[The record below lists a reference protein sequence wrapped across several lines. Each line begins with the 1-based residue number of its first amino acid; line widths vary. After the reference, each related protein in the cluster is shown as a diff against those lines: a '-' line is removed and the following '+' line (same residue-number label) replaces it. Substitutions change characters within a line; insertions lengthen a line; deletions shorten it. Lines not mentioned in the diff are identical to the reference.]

1 MIVVAYLLTFACL
14 ILLASLFVHLKPPYS
29 FYLAFSL
36 QLATVALSPFLLVA
50 AILGAGLGALY
61 HAPVAIGAGLLA
73 AAIAA
78 IYIARVLAPQPGFAL
93 AFGKDWET
101 RIPACRASHLLK
113 RRWNLRLPRTGE
125 PRFEQ
130 NIPYWTIPGTDR
142 MLLCD
147 IWQPPNDVPPSG
159 LAFVYLHGSAWWILD
174 KDLGTRPLFRQ
185 LAAQGHVVM
194 DVAYRLCPE
203 VDIYGMVGDVKRA
216 VAWMKANSAQYQVN
230 PACIVLGGGSAGG
243 HLALLAAYAPH
254 HPQLTPPDLQGSD
267 LSVRAVVSYYGPTD
281 LRACYLHLDLT
292 RTANLPKVE
301 IGMPG
306 AAEMK
311 KSMTEAGRM
320 DTLLGGHLHQVPEV
334 YDLASPVTH
343 VHAGSP
349 ATLLIQ
355 GEPDVIA
362 PASAARVL
370 YWKLVECGVPAVN
383 IVYPLTNH
391 AFDLLL
397 PQTSPPAHA
406 ALYYLERFL
415 ALLARVPGDVRH
427 PAAGGERPLDRDLAI
442 VLDR

>member
-1 MIVVAYLLTFACL
+1 M
-14 ILLASLFVHLKPPYS
+14 
-29 FYLAFSL
+29 
-36 QLATVALSPFLLVA
+36 
-50 AILGAGLGALY
+50 
-61 HAPVAIGAGLLA
+61 
-73 AAIAA
+73 
-78 IYIARVLAPQPGFAL
+78 
-93 AFGKDWET
+93 
-101 RIPACRASHLLK
+101 
-113 RRWNLRLPRTGE
+113 
-125 PRFEQ
+125 
-130 NIPYWTIPGTDR
+130 
-142 MLLCD
+142 
-147 IWQPPNDVPPSG
+147 PPSG

-174 KDLGTRPLFRQ
+174 KDFGTRPLFRQ

-194 DVAYRLCPE
+194 DVAYRLCPG
-203 VDIYGMVGDVKRA
+203 VDIFGMVGDVKRA
-216 VAWMKANSAQYQVN
+216 VAWMKTNSAQYQVN

-243 HLALLAAYAPH
+243 HLALLAAYTPN

-281 LRACYLHLDLT
+281 LRACYLHLDMT
-292 RTANLPKVE
+292 RTVNLPKVE
-301 IGMPG
+301 IGLPG

-320 DTLLGGHLHQVPEV
+320 DALLGGHLHQVSEV

-355 GEPDVIA
+355 GEPAVIA
-362 PASAARVL
+362 PAPAARVL

-383 IVYPLTNH
+383 IVYPLTNY

-415 ALLARVPGDVRH
+415 ALMV
-427 PAAGGERPLDRDLAI
+427 
-442 VLDR
+442 